1 MARIRT
7 QSARKVRSEIQLQ
20 SKLSDTRIVRF
31 TKCAEVVC
39 GIKFQEIASSSD
51 IRFVKVHTIK
61 DVEELGAKLHTN
73 AFREFEIL
81 SEPHVP
87 VVVAGIAQTSF
98 SDVAKS
104 AVRVC
109 HKGRGTQPIA
119 ASRGAICRACSGPVG
134 ISHNVRPVLS
144 NSSSG
149 ATAIAVGA

>member
-7 QSARKVRSEIQLQ
+7 QSAGKVRSEIQLQ

-39 GIKFQEIASSSD
+39 GIKFQEIASSRD

-73 AFREFEIL
+73 PFGEFEIL

-87 VVVAGIAQTSF
+87 VVVARITQAALANISESTGRIR
-98 SDVAKS
+98 D
-104 AVRVC
+104 
-109 HKGRGTQPIA
+109 KGRWAEPVAARRGTVRRTRTGTVSIPDNVWTILA
-119 ASRGAICRACSGPVG
+119 EPSSGPTAVAICS
-134 ISHNVRPVLS
+134 
-144 NSSSG
+144 
-149 ATAIAVGA
+149 